1 MRQFVVFLLFLISQL
16 SFAQTAEDR
25 WVQDSLQLYLD
36 GIEKRIQTENRQ
48 EAITLI
54 QLVYNQGEKT
64 LAPEIFDLFSDLIK
78 DTRLQDQPDVLG
90 TTFHYLGNLEFY
102 RGQTEAAKSNFEQA
116 LIHYAEG
123 GREKDAAGMAM
134 NLGIIKERQSDYQG
148 AIDSYLVA
156 IPIFSQADD
165 LAGLAVALENLGLA
179 YSYQGEYRKAL
190 TYLNETDSVLS
201 IRTDPEDS
209 RWTNLFYNK
218 SNVHLNIGNLDS
230 ALNFALKGLRIS
242 EKNEDWSQ
250 ANAGHLY
257 LTKIYERLEDWDNWR
272 LYLNKARDFA
282 TKKENKL
289 ILAELDYELADYFLD
304 QEQFDSARFY
314 VDRGLAFF
322 DESKQS
328 EGGTRGRILRGR
340 IHFRQENFPQA
351 IADYQEALAV
361 MNSDQSRE
369 IASIYHNL
377 GTSYARTGQFVLA
390 EDFLKK
396 ALALRSE
403 FGQPNG
409 LRDVYFALADLYARS
424 GNYQLAYESQIAY
437 KQYSDSVLNETR
449 VKQLLETQTAFETEK
464 KDQEIEL
471 LNQQSQVQ
479 GLKAERQQAQIYL
492 AIGGI
497 FMFLVVAALFYNRS
511 RVKQKANDLLTQ
523 KNQKIE
529 KQNQEREMLLKEIHH
544 RVKNNLQIISS
555 LLSMQTRR
563 MNDLK
568 MIDAMK
574 ESQSRVKTMALIHE
588 KLYQYDNLSAI
599 NMREY
604 LIQLSDFLTQTYRTD
619 KKIQVEIDSEEIN
632 LDIDTAIPLG
642 LITNELLSN
651 ALKYA
656 FEDTQTGTI
665 KIKLAATGPGEFE
678 LLVADTGKGLS
689 QDMDIERSP
698 TLGLRLVNS
707 LTRQINGTMNVQSQG
722 GTSFL
727 IQFKESSLAA

>member
-1 MRQFVVFLLFLISQL
+1 MRRILTFLLCLISQL
-16 SFAQTAEDR
+16 SFSQTEKDS
-25 WVQDSLQLYLD
+25 WVQDSLQLYIE
-36 GIEKRIQTENRQ
+36 GVEKRIQSDNRS

-54 QLVYNQGEKT
+54 QLVYDQGSKT
-64 LAPEIFDLFSDLIK
+64 LAPEIFDFFLDLIE
-78 DTRLQDQPDVLG
+78 DPRLENKQDVLG
-90 TTFHYLGNLEFY
+90 TAYHYLGNLEFY
-102 RGQTEAAKSNFEQA
+102 RGQTDAAKSNFEQA
-116 LIHYAEG
+116 LVYYDEG

-134 NLGIIKERQSDYQG
+134 NLGIIKERQSDYEG
-148 AIDSYLVA
+148 AIESYLVA
-156 IPIFSQADD
+156 IPIFSKADD

-190 TYLNETDSVLS
+190 EYLSQTDSVLT

-230 ALNFALKGLRIS
+230 ALHFVLKGLRIS

-272 LYLNKARDFA
+272 LYLDKARDFA
-282 TKKENKL
+282 TEKENRL
-289 ILAELDYELADYFLD
+289 ILAELDFELADYFLD
-304 QEQFDSARFY
+304 QERFDSARFY
-314 VDRGLAFF
+314 VDKGLAFF

-340 IHFRQENFPQA
+340 INFRQENFAGA
-351 IADYQEALAV
+351 IADYEEALAV
-361 MNSDQSRE
+361 MNSDKSRE

-377 GTSYARTGQFVLA
+377 GTSYARTGEFDLA
-390 EDFLKK
+390 ENFLKK
-396 ALALRSE
+396 ALILRTE

-409 LRDVYFALADLYARS
+409 LRDVYFALADLYQRK
-424 GNYQLAYESQIAY
+424 GDYRNAYESQIAY
-437 KQYSDSVLNETR
+437 KQYSDSVLNENRT
-449 VKQLLETQTAFETEK
+449 KQLLETQTAFETEK

-511 RVKQKANDLLTQ
+511 RVKQKANELLTQ

-604 LIQLSDFLTQTYRTD
+604 LVQLSDFLTQTYRSD
-619 KKIQVEIDSEEIN
+619 KKIEVEIESEEIN

-656 FEDTQTGTI
+656 FEDAETGTI
-665 KIKLAATGPGEFE
+665 KIKLKETGPGEFE
-678 LLVADTGKGLS
+678 LLVADTGKGLD
-689 QDMDIERSP
+689 QDIDIERSP

-707 LTRQINGTMNVQSQG
+707 LTRQINGTMNVESQG
-722 GTSFL
+722 GTTFL
-727 IQFKESSLAA
+727 IHFKESSLAA